1 MLPFRLLNML
11 YQRLNTRWHQ
21 ITHFY
26 FPLLERPQK
35 ICYNPKLT
43 LDYDNMKFNKRLIL
57 IERHEPVVIKDI
69 TVKHNNISTPIDPKE
84 IRQIL
89 LVKLDHIGD
98 MILALPAIKMLR
110 MRFPNAYI
118 TMLSTSWPKDIV
130 DKVTEIDEVII
141 FDLWNRKS
149 QNGMNKE
156 MFKEFKGLEERL
168 ANKSFELA
176 IDLRRHSE
184 TRRILKLS
192 SARYTIGYES
202 GDDDSWLSLCLRLTE
217 EIRGTAGNVKR
228 PHITSQMCQLV
239 RSIPFKDNNVF
250 LNSIELPLLKFDP
263 EREKSILSLFGNL
276 FKGSFIVGIHPGC
289 GSVLR
294 QWPLDYFARL
304 SDLLITKSN
313 AYVIIFGDEH
323 DTNIHN
329 KMILTM
335 KNKDKVFSL
344 AGRISLDE
352 FMYLVKKCN
361 LFVGNNSGPC
371 NVASFLGVPTLEI
384 FSGQVSPYEW
394 SPIGEKSMIV
404 RLAVSCAPCY
414 KPSTHKCPFDMKCL
428 KFLWP
433 EKVLEAIYQ
442 LLTVFDENVSG
453 CPSRHVR
460 FHDTKND

>member
-1 MLPFRLLNML
+1 
-11 YQRLNTRWHQ
+11 
-21 ITHFY
+21 
-26 FPLLERPQK
+26 
-35 ICYNPKLT
+35 
-43 LDYDNMKFNKRLIL
+43 MKCNKRPIL
-57 IERHEPVVIKDI
+57 IERHDPVVIKDI
-69 TVKHNNISTPIDPKE
+69 TVKHNHISTPIDPKE
-84 IRQIL
+84 IRKIL

-130 DKVTEIDEVII
+130 EKVTEIDEVMF

-149 QNGMNKE
+149 QEGMNKE
-156 MFKEFKGLEERL
+156 MFKELKGLEKRL
-168 ANKSFELA
+168 TNKSYDLA

-217 EIRGTAGNVKR
+217 EIMDTACNMKK
-228 PHITSQMCQLV
+228 PHITSQICQLI
-239 RSIPFKDNNVF
+239 RSIPIKDNNVF
-250 LNSIELPLLKFDP
+250 LNSIELPLLKFDL

-276 FKGSFIVGIHPGC
+276 FKGDFIVGIHPGC
-289 GSVLR
+289 GSAIR

-304 SDLLITKSN
+304 SDLLITKN
-313 AYVIIFGDEH
+313 NTYVIIFGDKQDAH
-323 DTNIHN
+323 IHK
-329 KMILTM
+329 KMILMM
-335 KNKDKVFSL
+335 KNKDKIFSL

-352 FMYLVKKCN
+352 FMYFVKKCN

-371 NVASFLGVPTLEI
+371 KVASFLGVPTLEI

-394 SPIGEKSMIV
+394 FPIGEKSMIV

-414 KPSTHKCPFDMKCL
+414 KPFAHKCPCYMKCL
-428 KFLWP
+428 KLLWP

-442 LLTVFDENVSG
+442 LLAVFDENVSG
-453 CPSRHVR
+453 WPSRHVR
-460 FHDTKND
+460 FNPNNARSLIVGIK